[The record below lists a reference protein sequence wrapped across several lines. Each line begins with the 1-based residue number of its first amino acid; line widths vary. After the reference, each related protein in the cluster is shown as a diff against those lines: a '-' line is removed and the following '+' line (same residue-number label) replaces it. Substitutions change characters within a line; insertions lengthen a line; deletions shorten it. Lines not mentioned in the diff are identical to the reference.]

1 MTTTMEKL
9 NTNIEKTQKER
20 KNKNDR
26 NWRRREPAP
35 IWTSGV
41 KANLFLIAP
50 PPPPLVYIVEKAL
63 DL

>member
-1 MTTTMEKL
+1 L
-9 NTNIEKTQKER
+9 NIEKTQKER